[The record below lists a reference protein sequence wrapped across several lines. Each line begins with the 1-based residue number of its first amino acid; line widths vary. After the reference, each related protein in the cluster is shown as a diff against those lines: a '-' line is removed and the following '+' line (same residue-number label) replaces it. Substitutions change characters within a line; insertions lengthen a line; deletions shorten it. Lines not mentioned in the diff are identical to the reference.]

1 MIWRLLVGCACIVAL
16 QCVGAELKLEYQPPD
31 FLEGPVVA
39 NSMLGTTYAY
49 RASELSA
56 PTTLQITVVMLPKAA
71 LVAGEFSTEH
81 CIELF
86 LTEVA
91 RNQPG
96 FFAVPVEATLVAG
109 DLHLQQVRWIRK
121 DTVAGMT
128 GVTSCGLDHDR
139 YVSISFQDSLKRAT
153 NTFPA
158 IRNSLKALAINQ

>member
-1 MIWRLLVGCACIVAL
+1 MIWRLLVGVACTLTL
-16 QCVGAELKLEYQPPD
+16 QYVSAEVMLEYQPPD

-49 RASELSA
+49 RASELSET
-56 PTTLQITVVMLPKAA
+56 TTLQITVVTLPKAA
-71 LVAGEFSTEH
+71 LIAGEFSTDH
-81 CIELF
+81 CIQLF

-96 FFAVPVEATLVAG
+96 FFAVPVETALVAG
-109 DLHLQQVRWIRK
+109 NLHLQQVRWMRK
-121 DTVAGMT
+121 DTIEGLT

-139 YVSISFQDSLKRAT
+139 YISINFQDSLKRAT

-158 IRNSLKALAINQ
+158 IRNSLKALGINQ